1 MKAAT
6 ILILC
11 ASKFNRALIALT
23 ALSLFGP
30 SLEMCAQTPDGRNF
44 HDLPPQMNIVGAG
57 FNGEHG
63 AKMQRASIYT
73 ILAGAVMT
81 GTILHV
87 QDGDQGPA
95 PLVMGGLF
103 LGAAV
108 HLNLRG
114 LKWEQRSYKLMQMG
128 YTPNEYYDTLPD
140 SVSTGDRAKLG
151 LKDYMGGTPIHV
163 PARFK

>member
-1 MKAAT
+1 MN
-6 ILILC
+6 
-11 ASKFNRALIALT
+11 FNRALIALT

-30 SLEMCAQTPDGRNF
+30 SLELCAQSPDGKSW
-44 HDLPPQMNIVGAG
+44 HSLPPQMNIVGAG

-63 AKMQRASIYT
+63 AKLQRASIYT
-73 ILAGAVMT
+73 LIT
-81 GTILHV
+81 GVAIGGMIAAA
-87 QDGDQGPA
+87 QGDDLGPE
-95 PLVMGGLF
+95 PLIVGGLCVA
-103 LGAAV
+103 GAV

-140 SVSTGDRAKLG
+140 SVSAGDRAKLG
-151 LKDYMGGTPIHV
+151 LKDYMGGAPIHT